1 MMVKI
6 LREGADLGG
15 VRRQRG
21 VEKSTPSWERSVS
34 ERVGGFSGWE
44 RLSQWDP
51 PGGGGSFVGSAQASF
66 REPSQRSERRTRKE
80 EKRWHSAMH
89 TDPWVKSKIW

>member
-1 MMVKI
+1 MVKI
-6 LREGADLGG
+6 LREGTDLGG

-34 ERVGGFSGWE
+34 ERGGGFSGWE

-51 PGGGGSFVGSAQASF
+51 PGGGRVICRIGLVQRAKPKVREKNKKRRKKMAQCNAHGSVGQ
-66 REPSQRSERRTRKE
+66 E
-80 EKRWHSAMH
+80 
-89 TDPWVKSKIW
+89 

>member
-1 MMVKI
+1 MVKI

-21 VEKSTPSWERSVS
+21 AEKSTPSWERSVS
-34 ERVGGFSGWE
+34 ESVGGFSDWE

-51 PGGGGSFVGSAQASF
+51 PGGGRSFVGSAQASF
-66 REPSQRSERRTRKE
+66 REPSRRSESVGVEYTLVCAWGRAFARIRAGMT
-80 EKRWHSAMH
+80 
-89 TDPWVKSKIW
+89 

>member
-34 ERVGGFSGWE
+34 ERGGGFSDWE

-51 PGGGGSFVGSAQASF
+51 PGGGRSFVGSTSF